1 MKKSTKNLRVVYHL
15 IVISILSL
23 SSFTFLEEPTK
34 LSWETL
40 RDVTFKKK
48 WNSEESMFV
57 LYPTFGTKVT
67 ALKDKEVV
75 LSGYMIP
82 VDIDANMY
90 VLSANPYSSCF
101 FCGQAGPESV
111 VQVKFKK
118 TAKRYN
124 TDDRVTVKGT
134 LKLNADDINEL
145 NYILVAAEPL

>member
-1 MKKSTKNLRVVYHL
+1 MKNITKNLLL
-15 IVISILSL
+15 ILTIFSL
-23 SSFTFLEEPTK
+23 SSFGLVEEPTK
-34 LSWETL
+34 LTWEIL

-48 WNSEESMFV
+48 WNAEEAMFV
-57 LYPTFGTKVT
+57 LYPSFGAKVT
-67 ALKDKEVV
+67 ALKDKEVI

-90 VLSANPYSSCF
+90 VLSSNPYSSCF

-118 TAKRYN
+118 VVKRYN
-124 TDDRVTVKGT
+124 TDDRVSVKGI

-145 NYILVAAEPL
+145 NYILVGAEAL

>member
-1 MKKSTKNLRVVYHL
+1 MKTISKYLIFGVLFINL
-15 IVISILSL
+15 SA
-23 SSFTFLEEPTK
+23 FTLVDEPAKIT
-34 LSWETL
+34 WELL

-48 WNSEESMFV
+48 WNAEESMFI

-67 ALKDKEVV
+67 ALKNKEVV
-75 LSGYMIP
+75 LTGYMIP

-118 TAKRYN
+118 LTKRFN

-134 LKLNADDINEL
+134 FVTNADDINEL
-145 NYILVAAEPL
+145 NYILTNADVIQ

>member
-1 MKKSTKNLRVVYHL
+1 MKTISKYLIFGVLFINL
-15 IVISILSL
+15 SA
-23 SSFTFLEEPTK
+23 FTLVDEPAKIT
-34 LSWETL
+34 WELL

-48 WNSEESMFV
+48 WNAEESMFI
-57 LYPTFGTKVT
+57 LYPTFGAKVT
-67 ALKDKEVV
+67 ALKNKEVV

-118 TAKRYN
+118 LTKRFN

-134 LKLNADDINEL
+134 FVTNADDINEL
-145 NYILVAAEPL
+145 NYILTNADVIQ

>member
-1 MKKSTKNLRVVYHL
+1 MKSLTKYF
-15 IVISILSL
+15 IISILFIGFSG
-23 SSFTFLEEPTK
+23 FTVGDEPTK
-34 LSWETL
+34 ITWDTL

-48 WNSEESMFV
+48 WSAEESMFI

-67 ALKDKEVV
+67 ALKNKEVE
-75 LSGYMIP
+75 LTGYMIP
-82 VDIDANMY
+82 VDVDANMY

-118 TAKRYN
+118 VSKRFN

-134 LKLNADDINEL
+134 FVTNADDINEM
-145 NYILVAAEPL
+145 NYILTNAEVIL

>member
-1 MKKSTKNLRVVYHL
+1 MKIISKYFIFGVLFINL
-15 IVISILSL
+15 SA
-23 SSFTFLEEPTK
+23 FTLVDEPAKIT
-34 LSWETL
+34 WELL

-48 WNSEESMFV
+48 WNAEESMFI

-67 ALKDKEVV
+67 ALKNKEVV
-75 LSGYMIP
+75 LTGYMIP

-118 TAKRYN
+118 LTKRFN

-134 LKLNADDINEL
+134 FVTNADDINEL
-145 NYILVAAEPL
+145 NYILTNADVIQ